1 MTTTVSHEH
10 EEQRIGAYRVRATSA
25 NPFVGVEI
33 RRDFDDSPILAALY
47 LSPDDVRQLIAV
59 LAVALKPEPSS
70 SVQATK
76 VKALS
81 EKIRAK
87 FADPIEPITKFD
99 YAKEARAGHRTI
111 CPFPITGKIAA
122 YIGPEEVA

>member
-1 MTTTVSHEH
+1 M
-10 EEQRIGAYRVRATSA
+10 RASSA

-81 EKIRAK
+81 EKIRA
-87 FADPIEPITKFD
+87 
-99 YAKEARAGHRTI
+99 
-111 CPFPITGKIAA
+111 
-122 YIGPEEVA
+122 